1 MPAKRL
7 TMRKIREVLRL
18 KFECGLTNRKIALS
32 CDLARST
39 IGEYLLRFN
48 ASGLTWPIDQGLD
61 DEQLEQLLFPPPP
74 SLGNRERPLPDWAL
88 IHAQLRRKSVTL
100 MLLWQ
105 EYKAQYP
112 EGYQYSQFCHRYR
125 QWVGQLDPV
134 LRQHY
139 KAGEKLFV
147 DYAGQTVPVIDRKS
161 DKIREAQIFV
171 ATLGASN
178 YTYAEATWTQQ
189 LPDWVD
195 SHCRA
200 FAFFGGVPEMVVPDN
215 LKAGVQQACFY
226 EPDLNPTYRDMAVHY
241 DTAIVPTRVAKPRDK
256 AKVESAVLIV
266 ERWILAALRD
276 RTFFSLA
283 ELNDAIAKLLMK
295 LNRRS
300 FQKLPGNRRS
310 MFERV
315 DKPAL
320 KPLPAAPYEFAQWKK
335 ARVNIDYHIEVQRHY
350 YSVPHRLIKKQL
362 DVRITANTIECFFN
376 NKRVASHRRSALPG
390 RHTTIKE
397 HMPKAHQ
404 KWMDWTPD
412 RFMRWA
418 EKIGPDTRRLITRV
432 LGSRRHPQQAFRSCL
447 GILRLAKS
455 YGDQR
460 LEAAATRA
468 LTIGAKSY
476 TSVASILK
484 HGLDQKPLTAFNAGG
499 EIAIDHDN
507 IRGARYY
514 H

>member
-74 SLGNRERPLPDWAL
+74 SLGNLERPLPDWAY

-178 YTYAEATWTQQ
+178 YTYAQATWTQQ

-362 DVRITANTIECFFN
+362 DVRITANIIECFFN

-412 RFMRWA
+412 RFIRWA

-484 HGLDQKPLTAFNAGG
+484 HGLDQKPLTAVNAGG

>member
-74 SLGNRERPLPDWAL
+74 SLGNLERPLPDWAL

-484 HGLDQKPLTAFNAGG
+484 HGLDQKPLTAVNAGG

>member
-1 MPAKRL
+1 M
-7 TMRKIREVLRL
+7 
-18 KFECGLTNRKIALS
+18 
-32 CDLARST
+32 
-39 IGEYLLRFN
+39 
-48 ASGLTWPIDQGLD
+48 
-61 DEQLEQLLFPPPP
+61 
-74 SLGNRERPLPDWAL
+74 
-88 IHAQLRRKSVTL
+88 
-100 MLLWQ
+100 
-105 EYKAQYP
+105 
-112 EGYQYSQFCHRYR
+112 
-125 QWVGQLDPV
+125 
-134 LRQHY
+134 
-139 KAGEKLFV
+139 
-147 DYAGQTVPVIDRKS
+147 
-161 DKIREAQIFV
+161 
-171 ATLGASN
+171 
-178 YTYAEATWTQQ
+178 
-189 LPDWVD
+189 
-195 SHCRA
+195 
-200 FAFFGGVPEMVVPDN
+200 
-215 LKAGVQQACFY
+215 
-226 EPDLNPTYRDMAVHY
+226 
-241 DTAIVPTRVAKPRDK
+241 AKPRDK

-412 RFMRWA
+412 RFIRWA

-484 HGLDQKPLTAFNAGG
+484 HGLDQKPLTAVNAGG

>member
-74 SLGNRERPLPDWAL
+74 SLGNLERPLPDWAL

-412 RFMRWA
+412 RFIRWA
-418 EKIGPDTRRLITRV
+418 EKIGPDTGRLITRV

-484 HGLDQKPLTAFNAGG
+484 HGLDQKPLTAVNAGG